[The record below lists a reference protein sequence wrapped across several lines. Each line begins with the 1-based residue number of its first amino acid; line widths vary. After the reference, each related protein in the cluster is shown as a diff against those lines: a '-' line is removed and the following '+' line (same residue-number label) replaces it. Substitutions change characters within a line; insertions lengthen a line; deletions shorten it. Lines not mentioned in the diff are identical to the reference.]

1 MWAFAAVSGL
11 QIWVVI
17 ITLPWPAGQL
27 AMQKHDMFATTIP

>member
-1 MWAFAAVSGL
+1 MHGDFA
-11 QIWVVI
+11 I